1 MDTTSHFIDA
11 LQIPF
16 IAPSFG
22 GVETLIEQPALMSFF
37 ELAPEERLAVGI
49 PENLVRL
56 SLGIEDAEDLIADL
70 DQALTKI

>member
-1 MDTTSHFIDA
+1 
-11 LQIPF
+11 
-16 IAPSFG
+16 
-22 GVETLIEQPALMSFF
+22 MSFF